1 MFTIDLTLK
10 YTSMP
15 LSVQRKEA
23 EAAEATY
30 QEIIKAMRSKEPQLL
45 ELSCDRQ
52 TEKKIA
58 VFSDRISAV
67 MMSEK
72 SSTASS
78 GRSPGFFSMAE
89 EEVVKGEG

>member
-1 MFTIDLTLK
+1 
-10 YTSMP
+10 MP

-30 QEIIKAMRSKEPQLL
+30 QEIITAMRSKEPQLL

-67 MMSEK
+67 MISDK
-72 SSTASS
+72 SNAAST
-78 GRSPGFFSMAE
+78 GRTPGFFSMTE
-89 EEVVKGEG
+89 EETVKSEG